1 MLKINNLN
9 KYYNKNKKTKLH
21 ILKDI
26 TMSLPEKGLISI
38 VGESG
43 SGKTTLLHSIGGLD
57 KYEGE
62 ILYNGNSY
70 KGDKLDLY
78 RQDNIGVIFQNY
90 LLFEDLTVYENLVI
104 CLRVIGI
111 KDKEEVNKR
120 IEYVLKQVGMYKQRK
135 KLAKNLSGGQQQR
148 ISIARALIKNTK
160 ILLADEPTGN
170 LDRKNTIEIMNILKQ
185 ISKTTLVIL
194 VTHNKEMANIYSDQI
209 LNMFDGQLL
218 DKEIEENF
226 NITNYTDDTI
236 YLEDYNKKSIFDDSI
251 NLELYGNI
259 KNVNIKIIYKDNRY
273 YLVSDQ
279 DINIIKKD
287 KVKEKRE
294 NITYNELSNTT
305 YDTSFYN
312 DIKST
317 RTLSTFKEIIID
329 FFRRKNKKQRFVNFS
344 FFALGI
350 ILAICV
356 TTFFSLV
363 LIKTDNI
370 NYMKNKYIIYDTDND
385 YAFEFFT
392 NYEDINQYID
402 EYAGYSYMYVQKY
415 DHDISYNDSF
425 NYYDVIFLPLSD
437 LEDEELIS
445 GTKNKMVISTKLVK
459 NMFETTN
466 YNEVIGRKLKL
477 NDYDII
483 EISGV
488 VTDYT
493 NVLYLDDSI
502 YYDLLFKED
511 FYSIYKNYDYL
522 NLYDYEYNEVE
533 VIDDY
538 YYEEQFIP
546 IYVLANS
553 DYKVNDILYC
563 NNDENLK
570 LKVIGRINVEG
581 LSDIYDLNIK
591 EVVNNLIF
599 MKDLNKLIALNE
611 MRIENEIFKDLDYV
625 NYKIVEGKLTN
636 NGVLAPINCDYKLGE
651 TVYLNNSTVQISGFY
666 EARYAE
672 SKNAFLATK
681 ENIIFNLVD
690 SKNGIIY
697 FETTNLNAI
706 YDYLNQNYKDEFA
719 VSSVYD
725 YYYNI
730 EKENNEESILIFGI
744 ISLILLIIYVLFVY
758 FVMRTRVLNDQYDIA
773 VYRSLG
779 ATKKSFYAKYIKEV
793 VVISLFTSTIGY
805 IISFIFYILFNR
817 LAYSVIGLNFF
828 RIDLLS
834 FMIGLLILYVINIIF
849 GLIPIMMYLKKS
861 PAELVSKYDM

>member
-9 KYYNKNKKTKLH
+9 KYYNKNKLH
-21 ILKDI
+21 VLKDI

-90 LLFEDLTVYENLVI
+90 LLFEDLTVYENLAV
-104 CLRVIGI
+104 CLRIIGI

-170 LDRKNTIEIMNILKQ
+170 LERKNTIEIMNILKQ

-236 YLEDYNKKSIFDDSI
+236 YLEDYNKKSILDDSI

-305 YDTSFYN
+305 YDASFYN

-385 YAFEFFT
+385 YAFKFFT

-533 VIDDY
+533 VIDAY

-581 LSDIYDLNIK
+581 LSDIFDLNKK

-599 MKDLNKLIALNE
+599 MKDLNKLIELNE
-611 MRIENEIFKDLDYV
+611 MRIENETFKDLDYV

-651 TVYLNNSTVQISGFY
+651 TVYLNNSTVQITGFY

-672 SKNAFLATK
+672 SKNAFLTTK

-697 FETTNLNAI
+697 FKTTNLNAI

-849 GLIPIMMYLKKS
+849 SLIPIMMYLKKS

>member
-1 MLKINNLN
+1 MLKINNLD

-21 ILKDI
+21 VLKDI

-90 LLFEDLTVYENLVI
+90 LLFEDLTVYENLVV
-104 CLRVIGI
+104 CLRIIGI

-236 YLEDYNKKSIFDDSI
+236 YLSDYDKKSILDESI

-259 KNVNIKIIYKDNRY
+259 KNINIKIIYKDNRY

-294 NITYNELSNTT
+294 NITYNELSKTT
-305 YDTSFYN
+305 YDASFYN

-329 FFRRKNKKQRFVNFS
+329 FFRRKNKKQRFLNFS

-370 NYMKNKYIIYDTDND
+370 NYMQNKYTIYDTNND
-385 YAFEFFT
+385 YKFDFFS

-402 EYAGYSYMYVQKY
+402 EYACYSYMQIQKY
-415 DHDISYNDSF
+415 DRDISYNGSYK
-425 NYYDVIFLPLSD
+425 YYNVIFLPLSD
-437 LEDEELIS
+437 LKDEELES
-445 GTKNKMVISTKLVK
+445 GTKDKMVISTKLAK

-466 YNEVIGRKLKL
+466 YSEVKGRKIKL
-477 NDYDII
+477 NDQDIV

-493 NVLYLDDSI
+493 DVLYLDDTI

-511 FYSIYKNYDYL
+511 YYSIYKNYDYI
-522 NLYDYEYNEVE
+522 NLKDYEYKEVE

-553 DYKVNDILYC
+553 DYKINDILYC
-563 NNDENLK
+563 SNDKNYK
-570 LKVIGRINVEG
+570 LKVIGRISVEG
-581 LSDIYDLNIK
+581 LADIFDLNKK

-599 MKDLNKLIALNE
+599 MKDLNKLIELNE
-611 MRIENEIFKDLDYV
+611 MRIENETFKDLNYV
-625 NYKIVEGKLTN
+625 NYKLVEGKLTN
-636 NGVLAPINCDYKLGE
+636 NGVLAPINCDYILGD
-651 TVYLNNSTVQISGFY
+651 TVYLNNSTVRITGFY

-672 SKNAFLATK
+672 SKNAFLTTK

-690 SKNGIIY
+690 GKNGLIY

-706 YDYLNQNYKDEFA
+706 EDYLNQNYKDEFA

-730 EKENNEESILIFGI
+730 EKENNEASILIFGI
-744 ISLILLIIYVLFVY
+744 ISLILLIIYILFVY
-758 FVMRTRVLNDQYDIA
+758 FVMRTRVLNEQYNIA

-793 VVISLFTSTIGY
+793 VIISLFTSTIGY

-817 LAYSVIGLNFF
+817 LAYSTIGLNFF

-834 FMIGLLILYVINIIF
+834 FMLGLLILYGVNIIF
-849 GLIPIMMYLKKS
+849 GLIPIMMYLKKT

>member
-104 CLRVIGI
+104 CLRIIGI

-236 YLEDYNKKSIFDDSI
+236 YLSDYDKKSILDESI

-287 KVKEKRE
+287 KIKEKRE
-294 NITYNELSNTT
+294 NITYNELSKTT
-305 YDTSFYN
+305 YDASFYN

-437 LEDEELIS
+437 LKAEELES
-445 GTKNKMVISTKLVK
+445 GTKNKMVISTKLTK

-466 YNEVIGRKLKL
+466 YNEVIGRKIKL

-538 YYEEQFIP
+538 YVEEQFIP

-553 DYKVNDILYC
+553 DYKINDILYC
-563 NNDENLK
+563 SNDKNFK
-570 LKVIGRINVEG
+570 LKVIGRISVEG
-581 LSDIYDLNIK
+581 LADIFDLNKK

-599 MKDLNKLIALNE
+599 MKDLNKLIELNE
-611 MRIENEIFKDLDYV
+611 MRIENETFKDLNYV
-625 NYKIVEGKLTN
+625 NYKLVDGKLTN

-651 TVYLNNSTVQISGFY
+651 TVYLNNSTVQITGFY

-672 SKNAFLATK
+672 SKNAFLTTK

-690 SKNGIIY
+690 GKNGLIY
-697 FETTNLNAI
+697 FETKNLNAI

-719 VSSVYD
+719 ISSVYD

-730 EKENNEESILIFGI
+730 EKENNEASILIFGI
-744 ISLILLIIYVLFVY
+744 ISLILLIIYISFVY

-817 LAYSVIGLNFF
+817 LAYSIIGLNFF

-834 FMIGLLILYVINIIF
+834 FMLGLLILYVINIIF
-849 GLIPIMMYLKKS
+849 GLIPIVMYLKKS

>member
-1 MLKINNLN
+1 M
-9 KYYNKNKKTKLH
+9 
-21 ILKDI
+21 D
-26 TMSLPEKGLISI
+26 
-38 VGESG
+38 
-43 SGKTTLLHSIGGLD
+43 
-57 KYEGE
+57 
-62 ILYNGNSY
+62 
-70 KGDKLDLY
+70 
-78 RQDNIGVIFQNY
+78 
-90 LLFEDLTVYENLVI
+90 
-104 CLRVIGI
+104 
-111 KDKEEVNKR
+111 
-120 IEYVLKQVGMYKQRK
+120 
-135 KLAKNLSGGQQQR
+135 
-148 ISIARALIKNTK
+148 KNTR
-160 ILLADEPTGN
+160 N
-170 LDRKNTIEIMNILKQ
+170 
-185 ISKTTLVIL
+185 
-194 VTHNKEMANIYSDQI
+194 
-209 LNMFDGQLL
+209 
-218 DKEIEENF
+218 
-226 NITNYTDDTI
+226 
-236 YLEDYNKKSIFDDSI
+236 
-251 NLELYGNI
+251 
-259 KNVNIKIIYKDNRY
+259 
-273 YLVSDQ
+273 
-279 DINIIKKD
+279 
-287 KVKEKRE
+287 KEKRLFIQIKNSNSLFIE
-294 NITYNELSNTT
+294 RFNELLSSKIDSWNDRDKEYILSCALLFLNYYNQNPCYKNYFRIGYYIILKYSILFKDYKPLYDISLQIGFYPISDYILKHGIIQVDSLSEELINKSISEHYLYNNSYVETFEQYINSREILSNKLSDVVYVAPTSYGKSSLIKDVIKT
-305 YDTSFYN
+305 FRYDKIGIIVPTKSLLTQIYN